1 MEVDLG
7 HKLILDGR
15 WPLMEDD
22 HCRKITI
29 DGWRPLTKDDLWP
42 KTTFDGRW
50 LLMED
55 NLWQT
60 HPLTEDNLWWK
71 TAFDRRRPSTED
83 DLQQKT
89 TFDRRRASTEDNL
102 QQKMTFNGRLLLIER
117 FWDSAL
123 WYTAVAVIFI
133 CVSEDQPD
141 ANKGRVKKKTG
152 KLVTSAKLHHTPSLL
167 SLIMTKQIWTK
178 GWKFDPLP
186 S

>member
-1 MEVDLG
+1 M
-7 HKLILDGR
+7 DGR

-29 DGWRPLTKDDLWP
+29 DGWRPLTKDDLLP
-42 KTTFDGRW
+42 KTTFDGRR
-50 LLMED
+50 LLTED

-60 HPLTEDNLWWK
+60 HPLTEDILWWK

-102 QQKMTFNGRLLLIER
+102 QRKTTFNGRLLLIER

-141 ANKGRVKKKTG
+141 ANKGRVKKNG
-152 KLVTSAKLHHTPSLL
+152 KISDKCKITSYPSLL
-167 SLIMTKQIWTK
+167 SLIMTTLIVTR
-178 GWKFDPLP
+178 GWKFDPPPFLVK
-186 S
+186 